1 VATLAEIRRRIAS
14 MKNTQQITRAMQAV
28 AASKL
33 RRAQARA
40 QAARPYAERM
50 ERVLIEVAGRA
61 TGKPH
66 PFLERRTVHKR
77 LLILVTADRGL
88 AGALNV
94 NIQRAALQ
102 HLRQGESATLATI
115 GRKGREFFRRLGV
128 PIVAEV
134 SQIGDRPELRTI
146 LPVITVAIEEYLA
159 GNVDEVSLAYTK
171 FVSMTRLN
179 PTIVPLIPVTV
190 PERKE
195 EGPLSEHLYEPDAEE
210 VLALLLPRY
219 VEAQVYAAVLD
230 NIAAF
235 YSAQMI
241 AMRNATDNAGELIQ
255 DLTLLRNKVR
265 QATITKEL
273 MEIVGGAEAL
283 AAGG

>member
-1 VATLAEIRRRIAS
+1 MATLADIRRRIAS

-40 QAARPYAERM
+40 QEARPYAERM
-50 ERVLIEVAGRA
+50 EQVLSEVAARA
-61 TGKPH
+61 AGAPH
-66 PFLERRTVHKR
+66 PFLQRREVRKR

-94 NIQRAALQ
+94 NVQRTALQ
-102 HLRQGESATLATI
+102 HLRQGEPAVLATI

-128 PIVAEV
+128 PIIAEV
-134 SQIGDRPELRTI
+134 SQIGDRPELRAI
-146 LPVITVAIEEYLA
+146 LPVVTVAMDEYLQ
-159 GNVDEVSLAYTK
+159 GNVDEVSLAYTR
-171 FVSMTRLN
+171 FLSMTRLN
-179 PTIVPLIPVTV
+179 PTVVPLIPVVV
-190 PERKE
+190 PKGKD
-195 EGPLSEHLYEPDAEE
+195 EGPRAEHLYEPDPEE
-210 VLALLLPRY
+210 VLARLLPRY
-219 VEAQVYAAVLD
+219 VEAEVYAAVLD

>member
-1 VATLAEIRRRIAS
+1 MATLADIRRRIAS

-33 RRAQARA
+33 RKAQARA

-50 ERVLIEVAGRA
+50 EQVLSEVAERVSG
-61 TGKPH
+61 TPH
-66 PFLERRTVHKR
+66 PFLSRRTVRKR

-94 NIQRAALQ
+94 NVQRAALQ
-102 HLRQGESATLATI
+102 QLRQGPPVVLATV
-115 GRKGREFFRRLGV
+115 GRKGREFFRRLNV

-134 SQIGDRPELRTI
+134 SQIGDRPELKTI
-146 LPVITVAIEEYLA
+146 LPVVTVAMDEYLA
-159 GNVDEVSLAYTK
+159 GNVDEVSLAYTR

-179 PTIVPLIPVTV
+179 PTITPLIPVTV
-190 PERKE
+190 PERKS
-195 EGPLSEHLYEPDAEE
+195 EGPRAEHLYEPEPEE
-210 VLALLLPRY
+210 VLARLLPRY

-230 NIAAF
+230 NIASF